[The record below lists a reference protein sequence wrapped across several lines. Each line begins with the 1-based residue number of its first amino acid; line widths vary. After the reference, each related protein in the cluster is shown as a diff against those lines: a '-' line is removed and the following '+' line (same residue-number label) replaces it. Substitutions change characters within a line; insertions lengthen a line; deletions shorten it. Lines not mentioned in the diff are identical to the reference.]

1 MSLSILRSPVPSRLV
16 HRSSTQ
22 MSMVRGSGENM
33 SHDCHN
39 PRSSNGPTAIR
50 SMTGFGGNRLAG
62 IVQLKAAN
70 A

>member
-1 MSLSILRSPVPSRLV
+1 
-16 HRSSTQ
+16 

-39 PRSSNGPTAIR
+39 PSRSNGPTAIL

-62 IVQLKAAN
+62 IVQLKAAT

>member
-1 MSLSILRSPVPSRLV
+1 MS
-16 HRSSTQ
+16 T
-22 MSMVRGSGENM
+22 VRGSGENI

-39 PRSSNGPTAIR
+39 PSSSKGPAAIW
-50 SMTGFGGNRLAG
+50 SMAGFGGNRLAG